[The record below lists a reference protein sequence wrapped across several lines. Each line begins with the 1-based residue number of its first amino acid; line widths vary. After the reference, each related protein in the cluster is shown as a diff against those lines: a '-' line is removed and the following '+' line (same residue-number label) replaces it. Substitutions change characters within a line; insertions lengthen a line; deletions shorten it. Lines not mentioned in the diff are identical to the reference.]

1 MVDINSA
8 ESEVLAVRRPKSI
21 WVLYIIAIVVAIG
34 SFIDCITWPV
44 YRIQNGQYTVYFL
57 LAKYFIF
64 FLFSSL
70 VVIYIHKRS
79 QFGWKLCIIFS
90 IACALNCLY
99 GVLNI
104 PIDGPDFSTPTNF
117 SQRVGYATGK
127 VIQFVIFTVIVLRLF
142 KDHVKQYFR
151 VNN

>member
-1 MVDINSA
+1 MVDIKSA
-8 ESEVLAVRRPKSI
+8 ESESLAVRRPKSI

-34 SFIDCITWPV
+34 SFIDCITWPMN
-44 YRIQNGQYTVYFL
+44 RIQNGQYAVYFL

-70 VVIYIHKRS
+70 VVIYIHRRS
-79 QFGWKLCIIFS
+79 HVGWMLCIVFS

-99 GVLNI
+99 GVFNV
-104 PIDGPDFSTPTNF
+104 PIDGPDFSTPANF
-117 SQRVGYATGK
+117 SQRAGYATGK
-127 VIQFVIFTVIVLRLF
+127 VIQFVICTVIAFRLF
-142 KDHVKQYFR
+142 KDHVKQYFK